1 MMSLKL
7 TICIPSFNR
16 GHAALRQ
23 VLHTLP
29 LIEPDWEIL
38 VLDNCS
44 SSNLEGYGEIELL
57 VKSDSRVRYIR
68 HQENLGFA
76 GNILSCFTFSNAPC
90 IQINSDED
98 FSNPS
103 VVRDAVATLTEF
115 PKVGLIRGSIGA
127 IAGMRPR
134 NSTRYPD
141 QFLEAGRSALAD
153 FSLSTNYLSG
163 IIYNKDLLVSLGILQ
178 KLKNGVESNDN
189 MIAVYPHMYL
199 DIIISSLCKV
209 ITSSELV
216 CFEGEEASY
225 TPDIQ
230 STAAAFPYTFSGRL
244 EQFIGFRDAFRKV
257 CGPDELNDL
266 SLLIHLYLR
275 LVQKYCS
282 LFRIDGFLYTAR
294 GMGLGPLQDSLRH
307 FFISAA
313 EIDEFASVRNMVHEM
328 VQERFQLCLPTK
340 AELS

>member
-1 MMSLKL
+1 MVPKF

-16 GHAALRQ
+16 GHCALRQ
-23 VLHTLP
+23 VLQTLP
-29 LIEPDWEIL
+29 LIQADWEIL

-44 SSNLEGYGEIELL
+44 SSNLEGYHQIELL
-57 VKSDSRVRYIR
+57 AKSEPRVRYVR
-68 HQENLGFA
+68 HRENVGFA
-76 GNILSCFTFSNAPC
+76 GNILSCFALANAPY

-103 VVRDAVATLTEF
+103 GVRDAVATLAEF
-115 PKVGLIRGSIGA
+115 PQVGLIRGSIEA

-134 NSTRYPD
+134 NSASYPD
-141 QFLEAGRSALAD
+141 QFLDAGRSALSE
-153 FSLSTNYLSG
+153 FSLTTNYLSG
-163 IIYNKDLLVSLGILQ
+163 IIYNKNLLESLGVVR
-178 KLKNGVESNDN
+178 NFAVGVESNDT

-199 DIIISSLCKV
+199 DILISALCKV
-209 ITSSELV
+209 ITSSETV

-244 EQFIGFRDAFRKV
+244 EQIIGFRDAFRKV
-257 CGPDELNDL
+257 CGPDGLSDL

-294 GMGLGPLQDSLRH
+294 GLGLGPLQESLRH
-307 FFISAA
+307 FLIAA
-313 EIDEFASVRNMVHEM
+313 SEIDEFVPVRNMVHEM
-328 VQERFQLCLPTK
+328 VQERFEICLPPK
-340 AELS
+340 A